1 MSYSEVEVRQRMFRR
16 SPTVRRR
23 STQEKHVAN
32 KLRADIVQGPCNV
45 QEGRPLKVLRRAGE
59 RLERGLE
66 DGVALL
72 DSAFQSDL
80 RIGVTGLARSGKT
93 VFITSLVRNLLH
105 RDRMAGLQAVAAGR
119 VGAARLNPQ
128 PDLTLPRF
136 PYEAHL
142 AALKGGPVADMAAGN
157 VSEEEDTA
165 APHWPPGTRSIS
177 QIRLSLRYRPGGWLP
192 RQFGDLRTLHL
203 DIVDYPGE
211 WLLDLTLLRLDFGT
225 WSQRVLAQADSP
237 ECRAAASDFLSALA
251 RADLDAEATDAAAQ
265 ALAAPFRAYLQRRR
279 DAGGSPASLTPG
291 RFLLPGDLEG
301 SPVLTFAPLPPPGKG
316 RRGSL
321 RALMARRYD
330 GYCEQVV
337 TPFLRDQF
345 TRIDRQIVLVD
356 TLSALAAGG
365 SGLERL
371 STALEEVLQVFRHGR
386 SSWLSRLFVPRIDR
400 IAFCATKADHVP
412 APLRAD
418 LRLLTENLCFASA
431 NRLRFA
437 GARTGVYA
445 LAAVA
450 VTGEAWREIAGTRRR
465 CVAGT
470 AEGRRGTTLF
480 FPGEIPTDPSSA
492 AARMGFDGPI
502 PRFLPPSGLVAA
514 GRGMAHLNL
523 DHVVEF
529 LIGDALR

>member
-1 MSYSEVEVRQRMFRR
+1 MRILRQ
-16 SPTVRRR
+16 
-23 STQEKHVAN
+23 
-32 KLRADIVQGPCNV
+32 
-45 QEGRPLKVLRRAGE
+45 AGD

-66 DGVALL
+66 DGAALL
-72 DSAFQSDL
+72 DSAFQSEL

-93 VFITSLVRNLLH
+93 VLITSLVRNLLH
-105 RDRMAGLQAVAAGR
+105 RDRMAGLQAVATGR
-119 VGAARLNPQ
+119 IGAARLNPQ

-142 AALKGGPVADMAAGN
+142 AALQGDPTADPAAG
-157 VSEEEDTA
+157 SATGASGGE
-165 APHWPPGTRSIS
+165 PHWPPGTRSIS

-211 WLLDLTLLRLDFGT
+211 WLLDLTLLRLDFAT

-237 ECRAAASDFLSALA
+237 EGRSAASDFQSALA
-251 RADLDAEATDAAAQ
+251 RADLEAEATDAAAQ
-265 ALAAPFRAYLQRRR
+265 ALADPFRAYLRARR
-279 DAGGSPASLTPG
+279 DAGGSPATLTPG

-301 SPVLTFAPLPPPGKG
+301 SPVLTFAPLPPAGDGKA

-321 RALMARRYD
+321 RALMAQRYG

-345 TRIDRQIVLVD
+345 ARLDRQIVLVD

-365 SGLERL
+365 SGLDRL
-371 STALEEVLQVFRHGR
+371 GAALEEVLQVFRHGR
-386 SSWLSRLFVPRIDR
+386 SSWLTRLFLPRIDR

-437 GARTGVYA
+437 GARTGVFA

-450 VTGEAWREIAGTRRR
+450 ATGEAWREIAGSRRR

-480 FPGEIPTDPSSA
+480 FPGAIPTDPSSP
-492 AARMGFDGPI
+492 AARAGFDGPV
-502 PRFLPPSGLVAA
+502 PRFLPPPGLVAA
-514 GRGMAHLNL
+514 GQGIAHLNL
-523 DHVVEF
+523 DHAVEF